1 MAKLK
6 LNMTMSLDGYVAGP
20 NQSLEN
26 PLGEGA
32 LGLHDWAFATRAFRE
47 AHGMGDGGETG
58 LDDSYAARWNENI
71 GATIMGRNM
80 FGPIR
85 GPWGG
90 EEWTGWWGDDPPF
103 HTPVFVL
110 THHARDPVELQGGT
124 TFHFVTGGIEAAL
137 EQAAEAAGGRD
148 VTLGGGASAAQQY
161 LRAGLVNDLE
171 VHVVPVLLGGGSRLF
186 ESLDGAAAGFEC
198 VRVTSSS
205 AVAHFT
211 YVRETTR
218 RG

>member
-32 LGLHDWAFATRAFRE
+32 LGLHDWAFATRGFRQ

-58 LDDSYAARWNENI
+58 LDDSYTARWNENI

-80 FGPIR
+80 FGPVR
-85 GPWGG
+85 GPWGDDD
-90 EEWTGWWGDDPPF
+90 WRGWWGDDPPF

-110 THHARDPVELQGGT
+110 THHPREPLELSGGT
-124 TFHFVTGGIEAAL
+124 TFHFVTDGIESAL
-137 EQAAEAAGGRD
+137 EHALAAADGRD
-148 VTLGGGASAAQQY
+148 VSLGGGAATAQQY
-161 LRAGLVNDLE
+161 LRGRLVDELA
-171 VHVVPVLLGGGSRLF
+171 VHVVPALLGEGSRLF
-186 ESLDGAAAGFEC
+186 ENLDGGPAGYEC
-198 VRVTSSS
+198 AGLVSSPV
-205 AVAHFT
+205 VAHYT
-211 YVRETTR
+211 YVRS
-218 RG
+218 